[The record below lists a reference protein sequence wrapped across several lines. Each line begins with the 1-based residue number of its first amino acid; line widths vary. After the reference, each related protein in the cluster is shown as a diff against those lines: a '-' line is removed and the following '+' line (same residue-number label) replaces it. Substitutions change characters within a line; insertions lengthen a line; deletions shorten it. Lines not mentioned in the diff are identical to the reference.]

1 MIIDELNKKISDIEE
16 LANDKTGSLESK
28 VNDLTDGILMV
39 ADAVDIIPEM
49 VDEKLSVVT
58 KEIIAVKDAVQKV
71 KTIKGDKGDKG
82 EQGER
87 GEQGLDGIDG
97 INGSPDS
104 GKDIAGKL
112 NKLENVIDPKVIKG
126 YEEYVNKT
134 DLNKTISTL
143 ENQTRFLI
151 QSNASKGTG
160 GGTGL
165 TAVEHD
171 STLTGAGTTESPL
184 SVVATSASDVAITV
198 RAATKAALAGTWTY
212 NNGTSGVGATLTRT
226 TNGVL
231 PNQDGISLSDGDRF
245 LIKNQASTLV
255 NGVYVLTQ
263 KGVASVSPT
272 IFTRATDADTTAQL
286 DELVVTVSE
295 GSTLRGTVWGQQT
308 NNPVVG
314 TSAITFATVPSTDV
328 TQATSGTQVIGQ
340 IPTWTGTAR
349 QLLRGDAL
357 FKRDPITK
365 ETIAKRTFDLTVNNT
380 VLEIPVVFYTDTPYT
395 GTFNPG
401 DIVETRFGES
411 TGTLL
416 DLEVI
421 TVPNQTSFTNKTYT
435 GTWSG
440 GLTPGGYYTG
450 SYGTYA
456 YNLEITDTAA
466 EELFVTAVSGTFT
479 PGETVTGGTSGETA
493 IVITQVV
500 DGSTYLYVKSASGP
514 FTLGETITGGTSG
527 QTAVYQTL
535 YATTDIFTMTAPGG
549 TIVGAVSRAN
559 RFAIDGISVGV
570 DSYTGTLGDEFDF
583 DTVFGDR
590 NIYIFYITGFSGS
603 LFAAGT
609 RLNNL
614 TVTGNTNDGG
624 LNAIQSLIT
633 TGAAVTTFDFT
644 TQTQTS
650 TGTIGSIT
658 GDDYTYE
665 IISGSPSDNDAFFVG
680 FTLFFIRSVT
690 SGPVTTTITTGY
702 VTLDD
707 IGQSLPGSGILAT
720 SGSDKVFAGVYDASS
735 LGGTNKSFGVVSTIN
750 SVDSAYFFPV
760 ADGTAGQVLS
770 TDGSGN
776 LSFTSTGGIQVPV
789 GTTGERV
796 AVQGMIRYN
805 TTTSKFE
812 GYDGAV
818 WQDFY

>member
-1 MIIDELNKKISDIEE
+1 MSYLSSKPG
-16 LANDKTGSLESK
+16 TGS
-28 VNDLTDGILMV
+28 
-39 ADAVDIIPEM
+39 
-49 VDEKLSVVT
+49 
-58 KEIIAVKDAVQKV
+58 
-71 KTIKGDKGDKG
+71 
-82 EQGER
+82 
-87 GEQGLDGIDG
+87 
-97 INGSPDS
+97 GSGVS
-104 GKDIAGKL
+104 
-112 NKLENVIDPKVIKG
+112 
-126 YEEYVNKT
+126 
-134 DLNKTISTL
+134 DLN
-143 ENQTRFLI
+143 
-151 QSNASKGTG
+151 G
-160 GGTGL
+160 
-165 TAVEHD
+165 
-171 STLTGAGTTESPL
+171 LTGAVNLNAGEGMNITEDGQNIIFS
-184 SVVATSASDVAITV
+184 SVSASDVAVTV
-198 RAATKAALAGTWTY
+198 RAATTAALAGTWTY
-212 NNGTSGVGATLTRT
+212 NNGTAGVGATLTRT
-226 TNGVL
+226 TNGAL
-231 PNQDGISLSDGDRF
+231 PNQDGVSLMEGDRF

-263 KGVASVSPT
+263 KGVTSVSPT

-314 TSAITFATVPSTDV
+314 TSAITFATVPSTAV

-380 VLEIPVVFYTDTPYT
+380 VLEIPVVFFTDTPYT

-421 TVPNQTSFTNKTYT
+421 TFPNQTSFTNKTYT

-440 GLTPGGYYTG
+440 GLTPEGGYTG

-500 DGSTYLYVKSASGP
+500 DGNTYLYVKSASGP

-603 LFAAGT
+603 LLSGGT

-614 TVTGNTNDGG
+614 TVTGNTNDGQ
-624 LNAIQSLIT
+624 LNALQSLIT
-633 TGAAVTTFDFT
+633 TGAAVTTFDLTVGFT
-644 TQTQTS
+644 PTS

-665 IISGSPSDNDAFFVG
+665 IISGSPSDNDVLFVG
-680 FTLFFIRSVT
+680 FNLFFIRNVT
-690 SGPVTTTITTGY
+690 TAPVTTTITTGY

-720 SGSDKVFAGVYDASS
+720 SGSDSVFAGVYDASS

-776 LSFTSTGGIQVPV
+776 LSFSGTGGIQVPV

-812 GYDGAV
+812 GYDGST
-818 WQDFY
+818 WFHFH

>member
-1 MIIDELNKKISDIEE
+1 MSYLSSKPG
-16 LANDKTGSLESK
+16 TGS
-28 VNDLTDGILMV
+28 
-39 ADAVDIIPEM
+39 
-49 VDEKLSVVT
+49 
-58 KEIIAVKDAVQKV
+58 
-71 KTIKGDKGDKG
+71 
-82 EQGER
+82 
-87 GEQGLDGIDG
+87 
-97 INGSPDS
+97 GSGVS
-104 GKDIAGKL
+104 
-112 NKLENVIDPKVIKG
+112 
-126 YEEYVNKT
+126 
-134 DLNKTISTL
+134 DLN
-143 ENQTRFLI
+143 
-151 QSNASKGTG
+151 G
-160 GGTGL
+160 
-165 TAVEHD
+165 
-171 STLTGAGTTESPL
+171 LTGAVNLNAGEGMNITEDGQNIIFS
-184 SVVATSASDVAITV
+184 SVSASDVAVTV
-198 RAATKAALAGTWTY
+198 RAATTAALAGTWTY
-212 NNGTSGVGATLTRT
+212 NNGTAGVGATLTRT
-226 TNGVL
+226 TNGAL
-231 PNQDGISLSDGDRF
+231 PNQDGVSLMEGDRF

-263 KGVASVSPT
+263 KGVTSVSPT

-314 TSAITFATVPSTDV
+314 TSAITFATVPSTAV

-440 GLTPGGYYTG
+440 GLTPEGGYTG

-466 EELFVTAVSGTFT
+466 EELFVTAVSGTFA
-479 PGETVTGGTSGETA
+479 PGETITGGTSGETA
-493 IVITQVV
+493 VVITQVTYG
-500 DGSTYLYVKSASGP
+500 DTYLFVKSASGP

-535 YATTDIFTMTAPGG
+535 VGTTDMFTMTSPGG

-559 RFAIDGISVGV
+559 MFAIDGISVGI

-590 NIYIFYITGFSGS
+590 NINLFYITSFSGS
-603 LFAAGT
+603 LLSGGT

-624 LNAIQSLIT
+624 LSADFSGLT
-633 TGAAVTTFDFT
+633 TGLLVQTSDVTAGFT
-644 TQTQTS
+644 PTS

-665 IISGSPSDNDAFFVG
+665 IISGSPSDNDALFVG
-680 FTLFFIRSVT
+680 FNLFFIRNVT
-690 SGPVTTTITTGY
+690 TVPVTTTITTGY

-720 SGSDKVFAGVYDASS
+720 SGSDKVFAGVYDATSI
-735 LGGTNKSFGVVSTIN
+735 GGTNKSFGVVSTIN
-750 SVDSAYFFPV
+750 GVDSNYSFPN

-776 LSFTSTGGIQVPV
+776 LSFTGTGGIQVPV

-812 GYDGAV
+812 GYDGST
-818 WQDFY
+818 WFDFH

>member
-160 GGTGL
+160 GGTPAGS
-165 TAVEHD
+165 D
-171 STLTGAGTTESPL
+171 SEVQYNIGGA
-184 SVVATSASDVAITV
+184 
-198 RAATKAALAGTWTY
+198 
-212 NNGTSGVGATLTRT
+212 
-226 TNGVL
+226 
-231 PNQDGISLSDGDRF
+231 F
-245 LIKNQASTLV
+245 
-255 NGVYVLTQ
+255 
-263 KGVASVSPT
+263 
-272 IFTRATDADTTAQL
+272 
-286 DELVVTVSE
+286 
-295 GSTLRGTVWGQQT
+295 GS
-308 NNPVVG
+308 
-314 TSAITFATVPSTDV
+314 
-328 TQATSGTQVIGQ
+328 
-340 IPTWTGTAR
+340 
-349 QLLRGDAL
+349 DAL

-380 VLEIPVVFYTDTPYT
+380 VLEIPVFFYTDTPYT

-559 RFAIDGISVGV
+559 RFAIDGISVGI

-603 LFAAGT
+603 LFSGGT

-776 LSFTSTGGIQVPV
+776 LSFTGTGGIQVPV